1 MQLFRS
7 SLPLGILLLLGQVI
21 SAQHQHHAA
30 DSTLPL
36 YREYP
41 IIPQFSTRRIP
52 DSLSFQK
59 KDLREKRTTLIMLF
73 SPDCEHCQQAIENL
87 KSQMDQFRKVEI
99 LLVSHLPFDL
109 LKAYYEKHQLNQYPN
124 VTMVRDGSYMLGTF
138 YRLRN
143 YPSFFLYNKKGDL
156 VEAFEGTVPVER
168 IASRL

>member
-1 MQLFRS
+1 
-7 SLPLGILLLLGQVI
+7 
-21 SAQHQHHAA
+21 
-30 DSTLPL
+30 
-36 YREYP
+36 
-41 IIPQFSTRRIP
+41 
-52 DSLSFQK
+52 
-59 KDLREKRTTLIMLF
+59 MLF

-87 KSQMDQFRKVEI
+87 KSQMDQFKKVEI

-143 YPSFFLYNKKGDL
+143 YPSFFLYNKKGNL